1 MPLFTLLLAAAPALA
16 APMDDGVTAMT
27 ESRFAD
33 AKTAFTAA
41 TVATPTDAE
50 AWWQLGWADYQLK
63 DFAAAKADW
72 ERVKALD
79 PKHDAELDMRLSAAT
94 IRAQWLASTPPPA
107 DVPLKADTSKTISF
121 AAIGD
126 TMMGSDLKRGADGLA
141 PGDGEILFAETG
153 DWLRGADV
161 AFANLEG
168 PLADGLP
175 STKCGPASTSCY
187 AFRTPTRYAK
197 ALVSAGIDVG
207 QISNN
212 HAMDEGAPGMDST
225 MSTLDNAGIAHTG
238 RYGDIAIVERKGL
251 KIAFIGAHSGNCCLN
266 DNDLDEV
273 SKAVAWADSQ
283 ADLVVFVFHG
293 GAEGATA
300 RHVPMKTEIAWGEPR
315 GDVHALAHTAIDAG
329 ADLVIGTGPHVLR
342 AMETYRGRLIAYSLG
357 NYTGYKQFGTSGGY
371 GADTVLL
378 EVQLAANGV
387 LVGAKVHPL
396 AMDADS
402 VPHPDPNGLGI
413 THLTELTDADFP
425 KTGVKFAADGT
436 ITWTPAP

>member
-1 MPLFTLLLAAAPALA
+1 MPLITLLLAIAPVFAAPI
-16 APMDDGVTAMT
+16 DDGRLAMT

-33 AKTAFTAA
+33 AKTAFTAVTA
-41 TVATPTDAE
+41 AAPTDAD

-63 DFAAAKADW
+63 DFASAKVAW
-72 ERVKALD
+72 EKVKALD
-79 PKHDAELDMRLSAAT
+79 PKHDPELAMRLSAAT
-94 IRAQWLASTPPPA
+94 IRAQWAASTPAPA

-126 TMMGSDLKRGADGLA
+126 TMMGSDLKRGPEALS

-153 DWLRGADV
+153 DWLRAADV
-161 AFANLEG
+161 AFANVEG

-175 STKCGPASTSCY
+175 STKCSPTSTSCY

-197 ALVSAGIDVG
+197 GLASAGIDVG

-212 HAMDEGAPGMDST
+212 HAMDEGAPGMEST
-225 MSTLDNAGIAHTG
+225 MAALDKAGIAHAG
-238 RYGDIAIVERKGL
+238 RYGDIAIVERKGV
-251 KIAFIGAHSGNCCLN
+251 KIAFVGAHSGNCCLN

-273 SKAVAWADSQ
+273 GKAIAWADEQ
-283 ADLVVFVFHG
+283 ADIVVFVFHG

-357 NYTGYKQFGTSGGY
+357 NYTGYKQFGTSGGF

-396 AMDADS
+396 AMDGDS
-402 VPHPDPNGLGI
+402 VPHPDPAGLGI
-413 THLTELTDADFP
+413 THLTELIAADFP
-425 KTGVKFAADGT
+425 QTGVAIAADGT
-436 ITWTPAP
+436 ISWKATP